1 MALLMPFLGT
11 GKAMAEAKGTGTLA
25 DPYNAAGACAAV
37 KDLTWTSNT
46 EYESTD
52 DVVPSLKA
60 AHTAMRH
67 SISRKTEQRKMNSI
81 ASASFIWTIKSLR
94 KARPTSRSATRLLC
108 AVS

>member
-1 MALLMPFLGT
+1 MKKYLLYSLLMALLMPFLGT

-52 DVVPSLKA
+52 DVYVKGK
-60 AHTAMRH
+60 
-67 SISRKTEQRKMNSI
+67 ISRIANKGTFTEGGTYGN
-81 ASASFIWTIKSLR
+81 ASFYISEDGTEKDEF
-94 KARPTSRSATRLLC
+94 
-108 AVS
+108 